1 MKLRITKSKIDNS
14 DNLLPLVNIIFLL
27 LIFFMMAG
35 IIEKTKELNDISLP
49 TVTIEEYQENDQP
62 VLFINKDGQLILDD
76 TPVTLENLKNNL
88 ESVSGEKK
96 LLIAADGDLISQQLN
111 DVLTELHDSK
121 ISKVTLITLKNE

>member
-1 MKLRITKSKIDNS
+1 MKLRITKAKIDNS

-35 IIEKTKELNDISLP
+35 IIGKTKELNDISLA

-62 VLFINKDGQLILDD
+62 VLFINKNGQLILDD
-76 TPVTLENLKNNL
+76 TRITLESLKNNL
-88 ESVSGEKK
+88 ESISGEKK

-121 ISKVTLITLKNE
+121 ISKITLITLKNE

>member
-1 MKLRITKSKIDNS
+1 MKLRIKKSKIDNS

-35 IIEKTKELNDISLP
+35 VIQKTKELNDVNLA
-49 TVTIEEYQENDQP
+49 TVTIEEYQENNQP
-62 VLFINKDGQLILDD
+62 VLFINKNGQLILDD

-121 ISKVTLITLKNE
+121 ISKITLITLKNE

>member
-1 MKLRITKSKIDNS
+1 
-14 DNLLPLVNIIFLL
+14 
-27 LIFFMMAG
+27 MMAG
-35 IIEKTKELNDISLP
+35 IIGKTKELNDISLA

-62 VLFINKDGQLILDD
+62 VLFINKNGQLILDD

-88 ESVSGEKK
+88 ESISGEKK

>member
-88 ESVSGEKK
+88 ESVSDEKK

-111 DVLTELHDSK
+111 EVLTELHDSK

>member
-35 IIEKTKELNDISLP
+35 VIGKTKKLNDINLA
-49 TVTIEEYQENDQP
+49 TVTIEEYQENNQP
-62 VLFINKDGQLILDD
+62 ILFINKNGQLILDD
-76 TPVTLENLKNNL
+76 TPITLENLKNNL
-88 ESVSGEKK
+88 ESVSDEKK
-96 LLIAADGDLISQQLN
+96 LLIAADGDLISQKLN
-111 DVLTELHDSK
+111 EVLTELHDSK

>member
-1 MKLRITKSKIDNS
+1 MKLRLKKLKIDNS

-35 IIEKTKELNDISLP
+35 IIEKTKELNDISLA

-62 VLFINKDGQLILDD
+62 VLFINKNGQLILDD

-88 ESVSGEKK
+88 ESVSNEKK
-96 LLIAADGDLISQQLN
+96 LLIAADGDLISQKLN
-111 DVLTELHDSK
+111 EVLTELHDSK

>member
-1 MKLRITKSKIDNS
+1 MKLRIKKSKIDNS

-35 IIEKTKELNDISLP
+35 VIQKTKELNDVNLA
-49 TVTIEEYQENDQP
+49 TVTIEEYQENNQP
-62 VLFINKDGQLILDD
+62 VLFINKNGQLILND

-96 LLIAADGDLISQQLN
+96 LLIAADGDLMSQQLN
-111 DVLTELHDSK
+111 EVLTELHDSK

>member
-1 MKLRITKSKIDNS
+1 MKLRIKKSKIDNS

-35 IIEKTKELNDISLP
+35 VIQKTKELNDVNLA
-49 TVTIEEYQENDQP
+49 TVTIDEYQENNQP
-62 VLFINKDGQLILDD
+62 VLFINKNGQLILND

-96 LLIAADGDLISQQLN
+96 LLIAADGDLMSQQLN
-111 DVLTELHDSK
+111 EVLTELHDSK

>member
-1 MKLRITKSKIDNS
+1 MKLRITKAKIDNS

-35 IIEKTKELNDISLP
+35 IIGKTKELNDISLA

-62 VLFINKDGQLILDD
+62 VLFINKNGQLILND
-76 TPVTLENLKNNL
+76 TRVTLENLKNNL
-88 ESVSGEKK
+88 ESISGEKK

-121 ISKVTLITLKNE
+121 INKITLITLKNE

>member
-35 IIEKTKELNDISLP
+35 IIGKTKELNDISLA

-62 VLFINKDGQLILDD
+62 VLFINKNGQLILND

-88 ESVSGEKK
+88 ESISGEKK
-96 LLIAADGDLISQQLN
+96 LLIAADGDLISKQLN

>member
-1 MKLRITKSKIDNS
+1 MKLRIKKSKIDNS

-35 IIEKTKELNDISLP
+35 VIQKTKELNDINLA
-49 TVTIEEYQENDQP
+49 TVTIEEYQENNQP
-62 VLFINKDGQLILDD
+62 VLFINKNGQLILDD

-96 LLIAADGDLISQQLN
+96 LLIAADGDLISQKLN
-111 DVLTELHDSK
+111 DVLAELHDSK
-121 ISKVTLITLKNE
+121 ISKVTIITLKNE

>member
-1 MKLRITKSKIDNS
+1 MKLRIKKLKIDNS

-35 IIEKTKELNDISLP
+35 IIEKTKELNDISLA

-62 VLFINKDGQLILDD
+62 VLFINKNGQLILDD

-88 ESVSGEKK
+88 ESVSNEKK
-96 LLIAADGDLISQQLN
+96 LLIAADGDLISQKLN
-111 DVLTELHDSK
+111 EVLTELHDSK

>member
-35 IIEKTKELNDISLP
+35 IIGKTKELNDISLA

-62 VLFINKDGQLILDD
+62 VLFINKNGQLILND

-88 ESVSGEKK
+88 ESISGEKK

>member
-35 IIEKTKELNDISLP
+35 VIEKTKKLNDINLA
-49 TVTIEEYQENDQP
+49 TVTIEEYQENNQP
-62 VLFINKDGQLILDD
+62 ILFINKNGQLILDD

-88 ESVSGEKK
+88 ESVSDEKK

-111 DVLTELHDSK
+111 EVLTELHDSK

>member
-35 IIEKTKELNDISLP
+35 VIEKTKKLNDINLA
-49 TVTIEEYQENDQP
+49 TVTIEEYQENNQP
-62 VLFINKDGQLILDD
+62 ILFINKNGQLILDD

-88 ESVSGEKK
+88 ESVSNEKK
-96 LLIAADGDLISQQLN
+96 LLIAADGDLISQKLN
-111 DVLTELHDSK
+111 EVLTELHDSK

>member
-1 MKLRITKSKIDNS
+1 MKLRIKKSKIDNS

-35 IIEKTKELNDISLP
+35 VIQKTKELNDVNLA
-49 TVTIEEYQENDQP
+49 TVTIEEYQENNQP
-62 VLFINKDGQLILDD
+62 VLFINKNGQLILDD

-96 LLIAADGDLISQQLN
+96 LLIAADGDLMSQQLN
-111 DVLTELHDSK
+111 EVLTELHDSK

>member
-1 MKLRITKSKIDNS
+1 MKLRIAKSKIDNS

-35 IIEKTKELNDISLP
+35 IIGKTKELNDISLA

-62 VLFINKDGQLILDD
+62 VLFINKNGQLILDD

-88 ESVSGEKK
+88 ESISGEKK

>member
-62 VLFINKDGQLILDD
+62 VLFINKNGQLILDD

-96 LLIAADGDLISQQLN
+96 LLIAADGDLMSQQLN
-111 DVLTELHDSK
+111 EVLTELHDSK

>member
-1 MKLRITKSKIDNS
+1 MKLRIKKSKIDNS

-35 IIEKTKELNDISLP
+35 VIEKTKKLNDINLA

-62 VLFINKDGQLILDD
+62 VLFINKNGQLILDD

>member
-1 MKLRITKSKIDNS
+1 MKLRIKKSKIDNS

-35 IIEKTKELNDISLP
+35 VIQKTKELNDVNLA
-49 TVTIEEYQENDQP
+49 TVTIEEYQENNQP
-62 VLFINKDGQLILDD
+62 VLFINKNGQLILDD

-96 LLIAADGDLISQQLN
+96 LLIAADGNLMSQQLN
-111 DVLTELHDSK
+111 EVLTELHDSK

>member
-35 IIEKTKELNDISLP
+35 IIGKTKELNDISLA

-62 VLFINKDGQLILDD
+62 VLFINKNGQLILDD

-88 ESVSGEKK
+88 ESISGEKNYS
-96 LLIAADGDLISQQLN
+96 IAFVILQ
-111 DVLTELHDSK
+111 K
-121 ISKVTLITLKNE
+121 

>member
-35 IIEKTKELNDISLP
+35 VIEKTKKLNDINLA
-49 TVTIEEYQENDQP
+49 TVTIEEYQENNQP
-62 VLFINKDGQLILDD
+62 ILFINKNGQLILDD
-76 TPVTLENLKNNL
+76 TPITLENLKNNL
-88 ESVSGEKK
+88 ESVSDEKK

-111 DVLTELHDSK
+111 EVLTELHDSK

>member
-1 MKLRITKSKIDNS
+1 MKLRTKKSKIDNS

-35 IIEKTKELNDISLP
+35 VIQKTKELNDVNLA
-49 TVTIEEYQENDQP
+49 TVTIEEYQENNQP
-62 VLFINKDGQLILDD
+62 VLFINKNGQLILDD

-96 LLIAADGDLISQQLN
+96 LLIAADGDLMSQQLN
-111 DVLTELHDSK
+111 EVLTELHDSK

>member
-35 IIEKTKELNDISLP
+35 VIGKTKKLNDINLA
-49 TVTIEEYQENDQP
+49 TVTIEEYQENNQP
-62 VLFINKDGQLILDD
+62 ILFINKNGQLILDD
-76 TPVTLENLKNNL
+76 TPITLENLKNNL
-88 ESVSGEKK
+88 ESVSDEKK

-111 DVLTELHDSK
+111 EVLTELHDSK

>member
-35 IIEKTKELNDISLP
+35 VIEKTKKLNDINLA
-49 TVTIEEYQENDQP
+49 TVTIEEYQENNQP
-62 VLFINKDGQLILDD
+62 ILFINKNGQLILDD

-88 ESVSGEKK
+88 ESVSDEKK

-121 ISKVTLITLKNE
+121 ITKVTLITLKNE

>member
-35 IIEKTKELNDISLP
+35 IIGKTKELNDISLA

-62 VLFINKDGQLILDD
+62 VLFINKNGQLILDD

-88 ESVSGEKK
+88 EPVLGEKK

-121 ISKVTLITLKNE
+121 ISKITLITLKNE

>member
-1 MKLRITKSKIDNS
+1 MKLRITKAKIDNS

-35 IIEKTKELNDISLP
+35 IIGKTKELNDISLA

-62 VLFINKDGQLILDD
+62 VLFINKNGQLILDD
-76 TPVTLENLKNNL
+76 TRITLESLKNNL
-88 ESVSGEKK
+88 ESISGEKK

-121 ISKVTLITLKNE
+121 INKITLITLKNE

>member
-1 MKLRITKSKIDNS
+1 MKLRIKKLKIDNS

-35 IIEKTKELNDISLP
+35 VIQKTKELNDVNLA
-49 TVTIEEYQENDQP
+49 TVTIEEYQENNQP
-62 VLFINKDGQLILDD
+62 VLFINKNGQLILDD
-76 TPVTLENLKNNL
+76 TPVTLGNLKNNL

-96 LLIAADGDLISQQLN
+96 LLIAADGDLMSQQLN
-111 DVLTELHDSK
+111 EVLTELHDSK

>member
-35 IIEKTKELNDISLP
+35 IIGKTKELNDISLA

-62 VLFINKDGQLILDD
+62 VLFINKNGQLILDD

-88 ESVSGEKK
+88 ESISGEKK
-96 LLIAADGDLISQQLN
+96 LLIAADGDLISKQLN

>member
-35 IIEKTKELNDISLP
+35 IIGKTKELNDISLA
-49 TVTIEEYQENDQP
+49 TVTIEEYKENDQP
-62 VLFINKDGQLILDD
+62 VLFINKNGQLILDD

-88 ESVSGEKK
+88 ESISGEKK

>member
-35 IIEKTKELNDISLP
+35 VIEKTKKLNDINLA

-62 VLFINKDGQLILDD
+62 VLFINKNGQLILDD

-88 ESVSGEKK
+88 ESVSDEKK

-111 DVLTELHDSK
+111 EVLTELHDSK

>member
-35 IIEKTKELNDISLP
+35 VIQKTKELNDVNLA
-49 TVTIEEYQENDQP
+49 TVTIEEYQENNQP
-62 VLFINKDGQLILDD
+62 VLFINKNGQLILDD

-96 LLIAADGDLISQQLN
+96 LLIAADGDLMSQQLN
-111 DVLTELHDSK
+111 EVLTELHDSK

>member
-1 MKLRITKSKIDNS
+1 MKLRIKKSKIDNS

-35 IIEKTKELNDISLP
+35 VIQKTKELNDVNLA
-49 TVTIEEYQENDQP
+49 TVTIEEYQENNQP
-62 VLFINKDGQLILDD
+62 VLFINKNGQLILDD
-76 TPVTLENLKNNL
+76 TPVTLGNLKNNL

>member
-35 IIEKTKELNDISLP
+35 VIEKTKKLNDINLA

-62 VLFINKDGQLILDD
+62 VLFINKNGQLILDD

-88 ESVSGEKK
+88 ESVSDEKK
-96 LLIAADGDLISQQLN
+96 LLIAADGDLISQKLN
-111 DVLTELHDSK
+111 EVLTELHDSK

>member
-1 MKLRITKSKIDNS
+1 MKLRIKKSKIDNS

-35 IIEKTKELNDISLP
+35 VIQKTKELNDVNLA
-49 TVTIEEYQENDQP
+49 TVTIEEYQENNQP
-62 VLFINKDGQLILDD
+62 VLFINKNGQLILDD

>member
-35 IIEKTKELNDISLP
+35 IIEKTKELNDISLAA
-49 TVTIEEYQENDQP
+49 VTIEEYQENDQP
-62 VLFINKDGQLILDD
+62 VLFINKNGQLILDD

-88 ESVSGEKK
+88 ESVSNEKK
-96 LLIAADGDLISQQLN
+96 LLIAADGDLISQKLN
-111 DVLTELHDSK
+111 EVLTELHDSK

>member
-35 IIEKTKELNDISLP
+35 VIEKTKKLNDINLA
-49 TVTIEEYQENDQP
+49 TVTIEEYQENNQP
-62 VLFINKDGQLILDD
+62 ILFINKNGQLILDD

-111 DVLTELHDSK
+111 EVLTELHDSK

>member
-1 MKLRITKSKIDNS
+1 MKLRIKKSKIDNS

-35 IIEKTKELNDISLP
+35 VIQKTKELNDVNLA
-49 TVTIEEYQENDQP
+49 TVTIEEYQENNQP
-62 VLFINKDGQLILDD
+62 VLFINKNGQLILDD

-88 ESVSGEKK
+88 ESVSDEKK

-111 DVLTELHDSK
+111 EVLTELHDSK
-121 ISKVTLITLKNE
+121 IRKVTLITLKNE